1 MSKRE
6 EKSLVRFLGYVG
18 AVVLVLAVVM
28 WLL

>member
-6 EKSLVRFLGYVG
+6 EKSLVRFLSYIGV
-18 AVVLVLAVVM
+18 VVLVLALVM